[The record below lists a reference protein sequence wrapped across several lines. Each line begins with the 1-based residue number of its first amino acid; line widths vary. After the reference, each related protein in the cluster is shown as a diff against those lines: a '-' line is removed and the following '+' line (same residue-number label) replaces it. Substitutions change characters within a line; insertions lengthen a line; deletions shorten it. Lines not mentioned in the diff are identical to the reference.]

1 MIEDQNE
8 PGRSAEGVKE
18 GKKERE
24 NPPTLFSSQ

>member
-24 NPPTLFSSQ
+24 RGQKKENR

>member
-24 NPPTLFSSQ
+24 RGQKKRE